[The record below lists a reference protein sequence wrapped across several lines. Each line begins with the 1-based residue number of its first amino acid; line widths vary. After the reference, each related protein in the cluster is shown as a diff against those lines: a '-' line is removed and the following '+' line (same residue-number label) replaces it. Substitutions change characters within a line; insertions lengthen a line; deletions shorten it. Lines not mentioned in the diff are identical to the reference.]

1 MYISEELAY
10 PTINNWRQQV
20 PMKRQDTLTRTRSA
34 TSQKAVIYVGE
45 AILTEILMVLSV
57 DP

>member
-1 MYISEELAY
+1 M
-10 PTINNWRQQV
+10 
-20 PMKRQDTLTRTRSA
+20 
-34 TSQKAVIYVGE
+34 GE

>member
-1 MYISEELAY
+1 
-10 PTINNWRQQV
+10 
-20 PMKRQDTLTRTRSA
+20 MKRQDTLTRTRSA